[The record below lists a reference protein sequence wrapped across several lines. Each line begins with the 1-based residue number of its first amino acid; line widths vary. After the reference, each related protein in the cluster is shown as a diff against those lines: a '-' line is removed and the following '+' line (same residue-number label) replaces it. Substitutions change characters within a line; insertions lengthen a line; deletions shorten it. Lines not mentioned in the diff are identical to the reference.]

1 MTDEVPG
8 LLPLLS
14 RGKHRTPK
22 RGACFMELASFLAGE
37 RWSDHPTCTHPLLAE
52 VARQVNDR
60 TTDAGRP
67 QLATLI
73 PAVIGL
79 TTEDP
84 LADVRIALHCA
95 LIGLP
100 EVAFDAQKAL
110 AVGILA
116 CERQLEALA
125 DPQLD
130 DVRQRVRGALA
141 DVPHAGRWAAS
152 FTTRRSLEPQRTST
166 RHFCRHGAP
175 GIVRIATR
183 SVEVAAVRTHDERLR
198 AMLLGSVDV
207 VRALTAGPAVAAVPA
222 AQWQQVV
229 ALTR

>member
-1 MTDEVPG
+1 MTDSVPG

-22 RGACFMELASFLAGE
+22 KGACFMELASFLAGE
-37 RWSDHPTCTHPLLAE
+37 RWSDHPACTHPLLAE

-60 TTDAGRP
+60 TTDTGRP

-73 PAVIGL
+73 PTVIGL

-84 LADVRIALHCA
+84 LADVLIALHCA
-95 LIGLP
+95 LVALP
-100 EVAFDAQKAL
+100 DVAFDAQKSL

-116 CERQLEALA
+116 CERQLGGLG

-130 DVRQRVRGALA
+130 DVRRRVRTALA
-141 DVPHAGRWAAS
+141 DVPHAGRWATS

-183 SVEVAAVRTHDERLR
+183 SVEVAAVRDRDERLR
-198 AMLLGSVDV
+198 LMLVGAIDV
-207 VRALTAGPAVAAVPA
+207 VRPLAAEPAAVPA
-222 AQWQQVV
+222 EQWHQAVS
-229 ALTR
+229 LTR